1 MLSLLDA
8 VINKDICQRYRIR
21 YKKTLQQIA
30 NGLLDRFC
38 QEVNYADVQ
47 EKYMLNTIHT
57 AKNYVSYIEKAF
69 LVRLVPRYSHKTI
82 ERQTFRKSYAIDT
95 AFVTTHQDV
104 LQSESWGWRLEN
116 VVAIELLRR
125 MEYATQELYY
135 LRENRSYEVD
145 FAVVDRGHICHLIQ
159 VTYDFTNPA
168 TRLYNR
174 EIGGL
179 LKAAKATR
187 CTDLT
192 LIMGSGDERTIE
204 ADGYNVRCILA
215 VNWLLERG

>member
-1 MLSLLDA
+1 M
-8 VINKDICQRYRIR
+8 
-21 YKKTLQQIA
+21 
-30 NGLLDRFC
+30 
-38 QEVNYADVQ
+38 
-47 EKYMLNTIHT
+47 
-57 AKNYVSYIEKAF
+57 
-69 LVRLVPRYSHKTI
+69 
-82 ERQTFRKSYAIDT
+82 
-95 AFVTTHQDV
+95 TTHQDV

-116 VVAIELLRR
+116 AVAIELLRR

-145 FAVVDRGHICHLIQ
+145 FAVVDRGRICQLVQ

-179 LKAAKATR
+179 LKAAKATN

-192 LIMGSGDERTIE
+192 LIMGSGEERTIE
-204 ADGYNVRCILA
+204 ADSYKIRCILA
-215 VNWLLERG
+215 TNWLLKRG